1 MKHYISAQIEIIA
14 VRSASIVTT
23 SPNET
28 LRYWYDD
35 LDPSIGYMK
44 YGNQEDAW

>member
-23 SPNET
+23 SPNDT
-28 LRYWYDD
+28 LRYLYYDEES
-35 LDPSIGYMK
+35 SIGYMK